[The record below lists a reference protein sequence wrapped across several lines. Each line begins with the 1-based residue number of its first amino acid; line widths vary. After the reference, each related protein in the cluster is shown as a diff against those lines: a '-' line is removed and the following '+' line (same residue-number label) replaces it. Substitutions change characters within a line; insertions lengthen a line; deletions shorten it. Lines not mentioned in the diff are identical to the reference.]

1 MPETPYREA
10 LKLGKKEYR
19 SCVSKG
25 CYPYL
30 PALEELLP
38 EQGSSGEKDLGLTS
52 VPAEFITGTRTRGR
66 ANVFARNFMPLAGE
80 NSEFAQKWERL
91 CQSHLKEGIRDPIKV
106 YEYMNRYY
114 VEEGNKRVSVLK
126 FYGAVTIPARVIRV
140 LPVKNDAPEQRR
152 YFELLDFYRLSGVN
166 FLEFCRA
173 GSAQRLQKLLGK
185 APGQVWTPEERS
197 AFTTA
202 YYAFRAAF
210 LAQGGEDLHLTAGDA
225 MLAFLEVYGVDSLR
239 GKSAGEIRKTV
250 ASVWEEIVLRQE
262 EAPIHV
268 KLSPPEKKPGLL
280 TKVLSVAEPKVLRAA
295 FLYDGD
301 PTVSGWTASHE
312 QGREYVQAVMEGALE
327 TTPFFHVLDRDPAE
341 VMEEAVRAGNTVLFA
356 TSPRLL
362 PASLKAAVAH
372 PEVTV
377 FTCCLNTSHRYIRTY
392 YARMYEAK
400 FISGAIAGSLAG
412 GEDLGY
418 LCDYPIFGQIAGINA
433 FALGAQMVNPRVKV
447 FLEWSSVGG
456 SDAALSRL
464 TGRGIRL
471 VSSQDLVRRGDE
483 WRSLGL
489 SLITGDRRVNLATP
503 RWEWGVYYEKLL
515 RQVQNHSEEAEY
527 RESGKALNY
536 YWGMSAG
543 AVDIDWSETL
553 PPATGKLAEL
563 LRDAI
568 RAGILDPFRE
578 PVYTRTGKVPE
589 ENCTLRPE
597 TVIGMDFL
605 VENVVGEIP
614 PYEAIS
620 DVGKATVDQVGVERA
635 TKDASG

>member
-280 TKVLSVAEPKVLRAA
+280 AVDLRRAQCRRC
-295 FLYDGD
+295 
-301 PTVSGWTASHE
+301 SGRRSS
-312 QGREYVQAVMEGALE
+312 
-327 TTPFFHVLDRDPAE
+327 TTGIPRFPAGPRA
-341 VMEEAVRAGNTVLFA
+341 MSRAGNTSRRSWRA
-356 TSPRLL
+356 RWRPPPSSTSWTGTRRR
-362 PASLKAAVAH
+362 SWRRR
-372 PEVTV
+372 
-377 FTCCLNTSHRYIRTY
+377 S
-392 YARMYEAK
+392 
-400 FISGAIAGSLAG
+400 
-412 GEDLGY
+412 
-418 LCDYPIFGQIAGINA
+418 
-433 FALGAQMVNPRVKV
+433 
-447 FLEWSSVGG
+447 
-456 SDAALSRL
+456 
-464 TGRGIRL
+464 GRGTRCF
-471 VSSQDLVRRGDE
+471 SPPPPGCC
-483 WRSLGL
+483 
-489 SLITGDRRVNLATP
+489 P
-503 RWEWGVYYEKLL
+503 R
-515 RQVQNHSEEAEY
+515 
-527 RESGKALNY
+527 
-536 YWGMSAG
+536 
-543 AVDIDWSETL
+543 
-553 PPATGKLAEL
+553 P
-563 LRDAI
+563 
-568 RAGILDPFRE
+568 
-578 PVYTRTGKVPE
+578 
-589 ENCTLRPE
+589 
-597 TVIGMDFL
+597 
-605 VENVVGEIP
+605 
-614 PYEAIS
+614 
-620 DVGKATVDQVGVERA
+620 
-635 TKDASG
+635 